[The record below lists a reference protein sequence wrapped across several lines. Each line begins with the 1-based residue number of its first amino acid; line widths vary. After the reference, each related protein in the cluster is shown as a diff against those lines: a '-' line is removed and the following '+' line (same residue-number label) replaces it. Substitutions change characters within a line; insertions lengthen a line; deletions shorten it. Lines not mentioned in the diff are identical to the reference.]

1 MHMNVNKL
9 ENAIHSRTI
18 MHKVNKG
25 MVQVIWIDADLK
37 DKTEGKEAD
46 DSGARSVKIYKH

>member
-1 MHMNVNKL
+1 MNVNKL